1 MAKRKPTSIA
11 WLDHCIVSNSGVPL
25 PILANALTGLR
36 AELPGR
42 FRFDQMQ
49 RAVLLMEAL
58 KDDER
63 LWFTPRICT
72 DVDVGIAQERFQQKG
87 LNRLSREV
95 MQQAIEI
102 CADEHKFHPI
112 LDWLNLLQWDGT
124 PRINSLFP
132 LYFGA
137 EDTDYTRA
145 IGVMFL
151 VSMVARI
158 FEPGCK
164 ADHLV
169 IIEGPQG
176 IGKSTACSILG
187 GRWFSDHL
195 PEVGAGKDV
204 SQHLRGKWLIE
215 VAEMHAMSRADAAL
229 LKSSISRTHERYR
242 PSYGRNEVIEPRQC
256 VFVGTTNKNIYLR
269 DETGNRRFW
278 PVKANAIDI
287 EALES
292 DRDLFAEA
300 VMRYRI
306 GESWWPD
313 KAFEQQYIQPEQEA
327 RFESD
332 TWEENIA
339 TYLETHSKVTVE
351 QVAREALSVE
361 HRTPALRSSGV
372 LWLR

>member
-158 FEPGCK
+158 FGPGCK

-169 IIEGPQG
+169 IIEGPQR

-292 DRDLFAEA
+292 DRDQLFAEA
-300 VMRYRI
+300 VMRYGLGGRTRHLSSSTSNLNKRHASNRI
-306 GESWWPD
+306 RGRKTSRRTLKPTA
-313 KAFEQQYIQPEQEA
+313 KSPSSRSRA
-327 RFESD
+327 RRFQ
-332 TWEENIA
+332 
-339 TYLETHSKVTVE
+339 LK
-351 QVAREALSVE
+351 